1 MNLSLVQDL
10 SNINGQT
17 CEQRNIE
24 WVNTFY
30 LACFSSVEAIC
41 VSLLVLPLNIKSNI
55 SRIIWY
61 FC

>member
-24 WVNTFY
+24 WVNIFY
-30 LACFSSVEAIC
+30 LACFSMRSLRRSYPR
-41 VSLLVLPLNIKSNI
+41 VS
-55 SRIIWY
+55 SRFTTEY
-61 FC
+61 